1 MDSGKIQL
9 LMHITSRRPP
19 QCIRCI
25 HYERNRRCRAF
36 PQRNIPWDYLFEKVK
51 HQITLGNQVGNY
63 IYEAR
68 DDRYK
73 QQDEEFKE
81 IEDLAIF
88 NFEKNKETLP
98 ALIIEELNK
107 FGSSISSMDRLVVKA
122 SGPLRSRYDF
132 QMEFYPPDKKVELNL
147 ENFSTTTWEILLGLG
162 AKNLAPEF
170 VLNIFNNGE
179 YEYE

>member
-1 MDSGKIQL
+1 MDSGKIRL

-19 QCIRCI
+19 QCFRCI
-25 HYERNRRCRAF
+25 HYLGKRRCKAF
-36 PQRNIPWDYLFEKVK
+36 PQSEIPRGYLFEKVK
-51 HQITLGNQVGNY
+51 HQITLGNQVGNF

-73 QQDEEFKE
+73 EQDEEFKE

-88 NFEKNKETLP
+88 NFEKNKEKLP
-98 ALIIEELNK
+98 ALIIEELQK
-107 FGSSISSMDRLVVKA
+107 YGSNINLMDRLVVEA
-122 SGPLRSRYDF
+122 SGPLRSRYFF
-132 QMEFYPPDKKVELNL
+132 QIEFYPPDKKMDLNL
-147 ENFSTTTWEILLGLG
+147 ENFRVTTWEILLGLG

>member
-25 HYERNRRCRAF
+25 HYERNRRCSAF

-88 NFEKNKETLP
+88 NFEKNKEKLP

-107 FGSSISSMDRLVVKA
+107 FGSSIGSMDQLIVKA
-122 SGPLRSRYDF
+122 SGPLRFRYFF
-132 QMEFYPPDKKVELNL
+132 QIEFHPPDKKVDLNL
-147 ENFSTTTWEILLGLG
+147 EAFEAITAEILLGLG
-162 AKNLAPEF
+162 AKNLAPEL